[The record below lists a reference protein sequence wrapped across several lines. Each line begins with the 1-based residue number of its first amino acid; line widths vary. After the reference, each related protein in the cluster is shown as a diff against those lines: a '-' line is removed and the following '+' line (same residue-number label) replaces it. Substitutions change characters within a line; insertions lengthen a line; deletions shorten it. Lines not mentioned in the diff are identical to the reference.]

1 MKIVITVKDTDN
13 VIGLKEDIAMRL
25 EGVADIVRIDTADVA
40 PKSEVE
46 YLKEHLEIW
55 CEKYK
60 KAIEKNDVLT
70 DKCEVLYNELLV
82 ERCKNAKLFEELEYF
97 SNDER
102 FIKSQWYAELK
113 KKYTEDKR

>member
-40 PKSEVE
+40 PKSEVAS
-46 YLKEHLEIW
+46 EIFA
-55 CEKYK
+55 EIY
-60 KAIEKNDVLT
+60 ER
-70 DKCEVLYNELLV
+70 LLLSFPAQSFIDAPCTTHD
-82 ERCKNAKLFEELEYF
+82 RLF
-97 SNDER
+97 NMV
-102 FIKSQWYAELK
+102 AELK